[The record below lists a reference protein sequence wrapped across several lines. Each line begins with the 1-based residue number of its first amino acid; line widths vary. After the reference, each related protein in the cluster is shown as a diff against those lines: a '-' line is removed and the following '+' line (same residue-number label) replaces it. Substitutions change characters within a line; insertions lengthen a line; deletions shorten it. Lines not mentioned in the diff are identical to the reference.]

1 MTSASKQSGPK
12 DTRHYFSA
20 TNVQQLRRKLQKA
33 LQVPETD
40 ETYPGDGLYLSP
52 VDPSDAVRIVT
63 HVHLKPGYVLQGYQY
78 ISGSNGNGF
87 VYAIPEEA
95 RLPDPYEHV
104 HRLKEV
110 VPGVHLPYPEPPN
123 ALPHFMDAIEGDGS
137 PRSFLE
143 ASILMRELEE
153 FGAIWHGCDWADHE
167 IIYADPFDPANR
179 LPKRLAEYGS
189 WSSDDWSWIAPKP
202 RDWRPCV
209 KLEGGGATFEFISFS
224 AFDGSGLFRH
234 LDTYKQGSMQPSL
247 TREDLANGPFLAVH

>member
-1 MTSASKQSGPK
+1 M
-12 DTRHYFSA
+12 
-20 TNVQQLRRKLQKA
+20 QQLRRKLQKA

-153 FGAIWHGCDWADHE
+153 FGAIWHGCDWADHA
-167 IIYADPFDPANR
+167 ILYTDPNNGKSR
-179 LPKRLAEYGS
+179 LPMELREDDRWLPEY
-189 WSSDDWSWIAPKP
+189 WTWLVP
-202 RDWRPCV
+202 RPEEWRPCV
-209 KLEGGGATFEFISFS
+209 KLGDQGATVEFFSFS
-224 AFDGSGLFRH
+224 ALGQCNIVKH
-234 LDTYKQGSMQPSL
+234 VDTYEHGSMHPTSASQ
-247 TREDLANGPFLAVH
+247 DLAFGPVGYIS